1 MVSNQPGADVFT
13 LKSGSE
19 LEAQLARA
27 FAIDPTPTHVARID
41 RRVAAALAVPR
52 PISRGV
58 TAPRKVRRIVLL
70 VAAVL
75 VAGGAIP
82 SLLSLYGGVG
92 SGGYR
97 VAWSRATQLDLVQLH
112 DGFAVTLQAAY
123 ADTAQTM
130 LAISIVDEEIGRSS
144 QAGLYGADLTDE
156 AGRVYHMTTGG
167 STPASSSTS
176 INTVWYDT
184 PGQGTLT
191 GIHHFVLTMPEIGVR
206 DVSPTFSLLPNGTE
220 VGDPWH
226 PVAGPWTFKFDLAI
240 GPGTLLTPNVGIATQ
255 GVTTTLKSMLV
266 SPTTVRLGLSYQGL
280 PASGLGWS
288 PIVTVMHNGEQLAVG
303 STSWDGDPTTVMG
316 SDHASGTWVVSI
328 SEIVGPI
335 QSPNASDPAAQLRI
349 QGPWVLRFVVP

>member
-1 MVSNQPGADVFT
+1 MSNQPGADVFT

-19 LEAQLARA
+19 LEALLAQA
-27 FAIDPTPTHVARID
+27 FAIDPPPTHVAQID
-41 RRVAAALAVPR
+41 RRVAAALAIPR
-52 PISRGV
+52 PISRGI
-58 TAPRKVRRIVLL
+58 TGPRHVRRFVLL

-97 VAWSRATQLDLVQLH
+97 VAWSRATQLGLVQVH

-130 LAISIVDEEIGRSS
+130 LAISIVDEGASRSS
-144 QAGLYGADLTDE
+144 QVGLYGADLTDE
-156 AGRVYHMTTGG
+156 AERVYHMTTGG
-167 STPASSSTS
+167 STPAGNSSS

-184 PGQGTLT
+184 PGQGTLI
-191 GIHHFVLTMPEIGVR
+191 GVHHFVLTLPEIGVR
-206 DVSPTFSLLPNGTE
+206 DVSPTFSPLPNGSP
-220 VGDPWH
+220 VGDLWH

-240 GPGTLLTPNVGIATQ
+240 GPGTRLTPNVGIAVQ

-266 SPTTVRLGLSYQGL
+266 TPTTVRLGLSYQGL
-280 PASGLGWS
+280 PAGGLGWS

-303 STSWDGDPTTVMG
+303 STSWAGDPTTVMG
-316 SDHASGTWVVSI
+316 SDNASGTWVVSI

-335 QSPNASDPAAQLRI
+335 QSTNESDPAGQLRI
-349 QGPWVLRFVVP
+349 QGPWELRFVVP